1 MDDVTRF
8 EDDPLKLYLY
18 LISQVPPL
26 GLDEELSCIEHVLA
40 QDLNAESATKRLV
53 EAHLGLVVSM
63 AERCRSDRV
72 NILDLIES
80 GNTGLFHAVE
90 ALRDFHDDRF
100 SGSEQGS
107 DGSRNLSRFL
117 EDEFGSG
124 GGHALGL

>member
-1 MDDVTRF
+1 MDDVARF
-8 EDDPLKLYLY
+8 EDDPLQLYLY
-18 LISQVPPL
+18 LISQVPLL

-40 QDLNAESATKRLV
+40 QDRNAESATKRLV

-100 SGSEQGS
+100 STLAQPYIERALAEAVRKSES
-107 DGSRNLSRFL
+107 
-117 EDEFGSG
+117 SG
-124 GGHALGL
+124 T

>member
-1 MDDVTRF
+1 MDDVARF
-8 EDDPLKLYLY
+8 EDDPFKLYLY

-53 EAHLGLVVSM
+53 EALLGLVVSM
-63 AERCRSDRV
+63 AERYPSDRI

-100 SGSEQGS
+100 STLAQPYIERTLAEAVGRSES
-107 DGSRNLSRFL
+107 
-117 EDEFGSG
+117 SG
-124 GGHALGL
+124 T